1 MLKYEETNLVE
12 RNVHSS
18 VNLFESLDRLD
29 TFWKMGIF
37 ERSDCNIIQW
47 RVARS
52 NVSIYLS
59 PSSCNKLSAMVPTR
73 LETRTGNKKNEFFL
87 LIFIFFTRYYLLRYV
102 SFTLKVIV
110 KGNRVYAIISEIS
123 T

>member
-1 MLKYEETNLVE
+1 M
-12 RNVHSS
+12 HSS
-18 VNLFESLDRLD
+18 FSLFGSLNRLD

-59 PSSCNKLSAMVPTR
+59 PSSCSKLSAMVPTR
-73 LETRTGNKKNEFFL
+73 LETRTRNKKNEFFFINIHIFYSL
-87 LIFIFFTRYYLLRYV
+87 LFIKIRIFHLESYRQRKSRLRYY
-102 SFTLKVIV
+102 K
-110 KGNRVYAIISEIS
+110 
-123 T
+123 